1 VHKSGF
7 TIVELLVALLLLGAL
22 ITVAGGFVLP
32 LRLTRDSG
40 AESKATAV
48 AQSYLE
54 LLKGRWLA
62 PADYA
67 AQTLPVVCLNS
78 STATNCDL
86 KIQDDWTLGIDAT
99 TKAAWT
105 ATEALRPVVVE
116 IVSTGGRKITF
127 RTLVAR
133 P

>member
-1 VHKSGF
+1 MYKSGF
-7 TIVELLVALLLLGAL
+7 TIVELLVALVLLGAL

-40 AESKATAV
+40 SESKATAV

-54 LLKGRWLA
+54 LLKGKWLTD
-62 PADYA
+62 ADYT
-67 AQTLPVVCLNS
+67 AQTLPVVCQNS
-78 STATNCDL
+78 SAATNCDL
-86 KIQDDWTLGIDAT
+86 KIQDDWTLGINAT

-105 ATEALRPVVVE
+105 TTEALRPVIVE
-116 IVSTGGRKITF
+116 IVLPGNRTITF